1 MIITF
6 VMTGIY
12 TVFAY
17 GSLIHQGSLARTVP
31 NARNRIPV
39 NVKGLKRQF
48 NLAST
53 YRYDYMQQ
61 APVCVLNAETSEPE
75 AILNGICFDLDERAL
90 DALLEREKGYDFC
103 PVDARH
109 FFDESLHINAY
120 YFNAKN
126 YPPYRY
132 LSASKEQAHYLRIC
146 LQGCSEFGD
155 AFVNAFKA
163 STGFWGIDNDMD
175 IDAIWQGA
183 Y

>member
-17 GSLIHQGSLARTVP
+17 GSLIHPGSLARTVP
-31 NARNRIPV
+31 TARNRMPV
-39 NVKGLKRQF
+39 SVKGLKRQF

-53 YRYDYMQQ
+53 YRYDPLQQ
-61 APVCVLNAETSEPE
+61 LPVCVLNAEASEPD
-75 AILNGICFDLDERAL
+75 AVLNGICFDLDESEL

-126 YPPYRY
+126 YTPYRY
-132 LSASKEQAHYLRIC
+132 LTASKEQAHYLSIC
-146 LQGCSEFGD
+146 LQGCTEFGE
-155 AFVNAFKA
+155 AFVDAFKA